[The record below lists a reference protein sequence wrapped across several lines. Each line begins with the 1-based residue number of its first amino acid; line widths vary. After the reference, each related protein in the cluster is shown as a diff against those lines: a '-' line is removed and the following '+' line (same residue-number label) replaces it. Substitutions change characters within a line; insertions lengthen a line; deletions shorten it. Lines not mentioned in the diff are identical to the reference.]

1 MSSSR
6 SRRLSGAALLEVL
19 LAVAL
24 FAAAAAIVTSAL
36 NASMGSLERQR
47 MGLQALNLAASTLAE
62 IQLGIR
68 PAASQG
74 QQPFPAPYDAWTS
87 EVLTT
92 PMEQDAAAGPSAL
105 VRAEVV
111 IRHRDSPVVQRL
123 GEIVRVQPQAP
134 TNGTPPVPATP
145 GGSAP

>member
-6 SRRLSGAALLEVL
+6 SRPVSGAALLEVL

-47 MGLQALNLAASTLAE
+47 RGLQALNLAASTLAE

-68 PAASQG
+68 PATSQG
-74 QQPFPAPYDAWTS
+74 PQPFPAPDDAWAL

-92 PMEQDAAAGPSAL
+92 PLEQDAAAGPSGL

-111 IRHRDSPVVQRL
+111 IRHLESPVVQRL
-123 GEIVRVQPQAP
+123 GEIVRAQPQAA
-134 TNGTPPVPATP
+134 TNGVPPVPAFP
-145 GGSAP
+145 GESAP